1 MELLIRQSQESLG
14 FFSFTLHF
22 WAEILHILSN
32 GLLPFNEKRDLM
44 FQMFNQDA
52 GMPFDVFEGFSG
64 SGDDL
69 FNLRQGFLIHSRGSD
84 RRYCRRSVRRIQRSG
99 TTFSRLLLA
108 SEKNPEVEDQ
118 ALASRMRMTNHSKS

>member
-52 GMPFDVFEGFSG
+52 GMPFDVFDFSPKPALGLLNFVVKPVFEGFSG
-64 SGDDL
+64 SGNDL
-69 FNLRQGFLIHSRGSD
+69 CNLRQGFLIHSRGSD

-99 TTFSRLLLA
+99 TTISRL
-108 SEKNPEVEDQ
+108 
-118 ALASRMRMTNHSKS
+118 